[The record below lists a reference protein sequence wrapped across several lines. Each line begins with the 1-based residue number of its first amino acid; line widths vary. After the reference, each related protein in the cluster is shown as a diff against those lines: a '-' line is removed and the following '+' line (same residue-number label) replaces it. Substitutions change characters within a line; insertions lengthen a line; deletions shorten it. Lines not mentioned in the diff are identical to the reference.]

1 MTETI
6 YLYVF
11 IFVLIL
17 AGVGVAIKGAIDT
30 YVRAKL
36 WWYGFK
42 KAKNAKNEDAIDYY
56 SQL

>member
-1 MTETI
+1 MTETM

-17 AGVGVAIKGAIDT
+17 AGVGVAIKEAIDM
-30 YVRAKL
+30 YVRVKL

-42 KAKNAKNEDAIDYY
+42 KVKNAKDEDAIDYY